1 MRTSTFRLGI
11 FTYIGASVPP
21 NLTFYIDDIEDQW
34 TFSYKFDMI
43 YARMM
48 TGSIRDWPKFI
59 QQSYE

>member
-1 MRTSTFRLGI
+1 MRYHHPFLYTSTDFDI
-11 FTYIGASVPP
+11 SVPP